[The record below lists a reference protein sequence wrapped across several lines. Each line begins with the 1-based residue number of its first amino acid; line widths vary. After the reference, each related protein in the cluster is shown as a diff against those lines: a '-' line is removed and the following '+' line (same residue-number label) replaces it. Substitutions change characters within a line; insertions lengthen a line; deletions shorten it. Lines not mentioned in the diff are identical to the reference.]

1 MKVLFYGS
9 RGWIGKQFVEY
20 LNKNN
25 VEYVEADERAD
36 DEKAVEKEIINTNP
50 THIISFIGRTYGG
63 NFNTIDYLEQPGK
76 LVDNVRDNLYAPMVL
91 SIMAKKYNIH

>member
-25 VEYVEADERAD
+25 VEYVESVARAD
-36 DEKAVEKEIINTNP
+36 NEKAVEKEIMDNNP
-50 THIISFIGRTYGG
+50 THIISCIG
-63 NFNTIDYLEQPGK
+63 
-76 LVDNVRDNLYAPMVL
+76 
-91 SIMAKKYNIH
+91 